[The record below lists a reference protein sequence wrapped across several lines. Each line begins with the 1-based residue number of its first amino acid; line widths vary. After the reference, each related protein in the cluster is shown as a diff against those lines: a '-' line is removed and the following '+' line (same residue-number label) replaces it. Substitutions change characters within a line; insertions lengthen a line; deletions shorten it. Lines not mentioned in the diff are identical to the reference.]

1 MKYLLLLFF
10 FGQVAMLFA
19 QTDTSYQNLYKPNLE
34 ELEREQKKD
43 NSEASV
49 SVAGFTTTTLRE
61 SAGIVTLITADEIQ
75 KMGARDVTDVIRTV
89 QGFEVT
95 LDVIPV
101 LVVRGNGAN
110 EGKILFLIDGQV
122 INDISLGYCMIFQ
135 RFPVYNIER
144 IEIIRGAGS
153 AIYGG
158 QAGLAVIN
166 IITKKVANNQEVG
179 FSTTMGATGNAW
191 SRGVLEGYALT
202 KLKNGLLIDL
212 SASYNYGKQTDR
224 NYTGGIYNTY
234 VDNATSS
241 ALTSNNFNI
250 GLRYKQFSLRFV
262 QNKYFIVNPHFGNS
276 KINIS
281 GNFLT
286 MGYVFNMT
294 PQLSLHTKASFK
306 QQVPYYFSD
315 IPDSPPSLGITGK
328 LRSLEAANMLENRV
342 LGNFYALYKPW
353 ESLTISAGVEAFHDK
368 SSYFA
373 TTYTFRDSS
382 RVAQFNNIGAFAEVN
397 LRSKIA
403 NVTLGARVDKYG
415 SVLPVVVPRIAITRA
430 FEKLHFKALYTE
442 AFKSPSIH
450 NIRFASIGSSILP
463 ERFRLIEFETGL
475 KIGDKL
481 QLNAN
486 LYDIVIQNAITRRD
500 LGTTNFEFINTG
512 DIGTQG
518 IEGEARYRTEK
529 MDIQFGYSFYRVSKN
544 SKEREIPTLP
554 TVFSGVPAQK
564 ATLRISR
571 ELTENLSANV
581 TFMYLTNKFRV
592 SDLRPGFI
600 EQYSNE
606 QHLNINFQYKNFI
619 LKNLTFMFGC
629 YNALDQK
636 QYFLSWKRDFSAE
649 VYLPSQGREFLVKLM
664 YNIKN

>member
-166 IITKKVANNQEVG
+166 IITKKAANNQEVG

-328 LRSLEAANMLENRV
+328 LRTLEAANMLENRV

-500 LGTTNFEFINTG
+500 LSTANFEFINTG

-554 TVFSGVPAQK
+554 TVFPGVPAQK

-636 QYFLSWKRDFSAE
+636 QYFLPWKRDAGAE

>member
-262 QNKYFIVNPHFGNS
+262 QNKYFTVNPHFGNS

-315 IPDSPPSLGITGK
+315 IPDLPASLGATGK

-486 LYDIVIQNAITRRD
+486 LYDIVIQDAITRRD

>member
-315 IPDSPPSLGITGK
+315 IPDLPASLGATGK